1 MALLYL
7 EKTRNWGIQKSHKND
22 KLDLATFKPIGQ
34 KLHACGPKPTK
45 NKQINS
51 NKDIN
56 CYYSCL
62 LGALHPLSVSMS
74 KAFYLSFKISFA
86 CMSVCEFAK
95 FNIQLREQEQSL
107 PFQWELPISYDA
119 VSPGRW
125 NQN

>member
-7 EKTRNWGIQKSHKND
+7 EKKKLGDTKKPKND
-22 KLDLATFKPIGQ
+22 KLDLATFKPIGE
-34 KLHACGPKPTK
+34 KLHACGPEPTK

-74 KAFYLSFKISFA
+74 KAF
-86 CMSVCEFAK
+86 
-95 FNIQLREQEQSL
+95 
-107 PFQWELPISYDA
+107 
-119 VSPGRW
+119 VSIL
-125 NQN
+125 QNKLCLYECL